1 MFRKRNAHA
10 DAHSLMNELL
20 ETINDC
26 LASAKGEAVQI
37 TGSAKGADTA
47 VAFQQSEP
55 ATTLQLSKPGPS
67 DDSQ

>member
-26 LASAKGEAVQI
+26 LTSAEGEAAQL
-37 TGSAKGADTA
+37 TRSSESSDTA

-67 DDSQ
+67 DDLQ

>member
-26 LASAKGEAVQI
+26 LTSAEGEAAQI
-37 TGSAKGADTA
+37 TGSVKGADTA
-47 VAFQQSEP
+47 VAFQPSEP
-55 ATTLQLSKPGPS
+55 AAMQLLSKSGPN
-67 DDSQ
+67 DDAQ